1 MVKRALARDRVGH
14 LPGQF
19 FISNQWAIGCLPMNF
34 GIVDDLISMMIAPV
48 CPYAYIFAYTGGSHK
63 KIKGHFTFFHADV
76 GYARAVVGNVV
87 NFHPNP
93 KVYVVMCGRMTLHQ
107 RDLVKKR
114 CLVDVG
120 KFNVLFDWMKINNP
134 VFANFQLPTELH
146 PKIIGGEQTL
156 NNTDGEVDLAV
167 ESVCEVKYYFPSTG
181 DPNDTSGTFEDSTEF
196 ATAIMSGMTPTLL
209 FHPGNYAN
217 DRNTSLE
224 EMFPVQFPFGVG
236 GPKALRLTHVSEE
249 HGLQHLMRLSLH
261 QFHRHMFILVGYHV
275 FNRILSFRTGLIM
288 SKGYVEGEV
297 LANRVSSLT
306 VQEVM
311 TAGLRRRHGVRA
323 NLRNTA
329 DGFLHAISTAC
340 APIGHS
346 NEAADK
352 ARKRYFALWE
362 FFGPGSIFVTVS
374 PCDERSFHLKL
385 FAGQIECK
393 LLPSL
398 CWTDE
403 QCIHDMIV

>member
-1 MVKRALARDRVGH
+1 M
-14 LPGQF
+14 
-19 FISNQWAIGCLPMNF
+19 
-34 GIVDDLISMMIAPV
+34 
-48 CPYAYIFAYTGGSHK
+48 
-63 KIKGHFTFFHADV
+63 
-76 GYARAVVGNVV
+76 
-87 NFHPNP
+87 
-93 KVYVVMCGRMTLHQ
+93 
-107 RDLVKKR
+107 
-114 CLVDVG
+114 DVG

-146 PKIIGGEQTL
+146 PKIIGGEQTP

-236 GPKALRLTHVSEE
+236 GPKALRLTHVSGE
-249 HGLQHLMRLSLH
+249 HGLQHLMCLSLR

-311 TAGLRRRHGVRA
+311 TAGLRRRHGVHA

-352 ARKRYFALWE
+352 ARKRYFALWD

-374 PCDERSFHLKL
+374 PCDERSFRLKL

-403 QCIHDMIV
+403 QCIHDMIVRRQMRSNFPGACSLEFESIMQVVIEHLFGWNIKKQMSKGRGIFGVAEAFGGSTEEQNRATLHEHMIVHVRNFHKLRQLLFSVDDAE